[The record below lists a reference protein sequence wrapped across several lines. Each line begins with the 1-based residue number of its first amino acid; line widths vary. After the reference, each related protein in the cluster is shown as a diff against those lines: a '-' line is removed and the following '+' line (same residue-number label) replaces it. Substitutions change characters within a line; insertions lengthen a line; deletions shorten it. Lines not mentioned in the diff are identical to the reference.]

1 METTTID
8 NGEVPAE
15 KFAEQV
21 ALAYAYMIAEKEDE
35 K

>member
-1 METTTID
+1 MRREILE
-8 NGEVPAE
+8 GIIKAE

-21 ALAYAYMIAEKEDE
+21 ALAYDYMIAEKEDE